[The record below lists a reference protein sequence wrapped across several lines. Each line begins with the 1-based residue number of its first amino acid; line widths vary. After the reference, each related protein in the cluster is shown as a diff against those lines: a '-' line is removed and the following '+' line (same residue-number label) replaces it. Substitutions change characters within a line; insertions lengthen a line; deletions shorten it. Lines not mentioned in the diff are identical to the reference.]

1 MPAHLE
7 DQPLHFSPE
16 SGTAASLFG
25 WEGVEPMNP
34 TTLLLQGLKA
44 SVSNSGSSWEYPLQL
59 VTEKWGP
66 CPQDVFEFHYT
77 HCKDKGSS
85 SITAWPEGSLA
96 SEPMATCILRLQV

>member
-1 MPAHLE
+1 
-7 DQPLHFSPE
+7 
-16 SGTAASLFG
+16 
-25 WEGVEPMNP
+25 MNP